1 MNVKLLISYR
11 WEVSYANWVRY
22 AHALQYA
29 LETVSEDELFI
40 ADEVDEWNYR
50 TLKSELKNLK
60 RFALEAAERLKAYEQ
75 LKGENDNER

>member
-1 MNVKLLISYR
+1 MNVKLLTSYR

-29 LETVSEDELFI
+29 LETVHEDELFI

-75 LKGENDNER
+75 LKGENNNEC